1 MMGSFEQARKQ
12 IDDMRLEVSKI
23 ERRIAKRGFIAAENL
38 TIDAIKHNLIAAQK
52 SLRLAESH
60 YERLAW

>member
-1 MMGSFEQARKQ
+1 MMNSFEQARKQ
-12 IDDMRLEVSKI
+12 IDDMELELGEIK
-23 ERRIAKRGFIAAENL
+23 RRIAKRGYLFGENL
-38 TIDAIKHNLIAAQK
+38 TIDAIKHNLIAARK